1 LSLLILP
8 SFTSRCTIF
17 GVRRP
22 SLAQVRSQDSAAKL
36 GMRMLKGLFVRI
48 RDGLY
53 LVGSLVLL
61 HEEGPPYVE
70 DGVANVD
77 ALLEES
83 KMDDMEEAVLL

>member
-1 LSLLILP
+1 
-8 SFTSRCTIF
+8 
-17 GVRRP
+17 
-22 SLAQVRSQDSAAKL
+22 LAQVRSQDSAAKL
-36 GMRMLKGLFVRI
+36 GMRTLKGLFVRT

>member
-1 LSLLILP
+1 
-8 SFTSRCTIF
+8 
-17 GVRRP
+17 
-22 SLAQVRSQDSAAKL
+22 
-36 GMRMLKGLFVRI
+36 MRTLKGLFVRT

-83 KMDDMEEAVLL
+83 KVDDMEEAVLL